1 MSLLTPK
8 TQLEQDLAA
17 KDESV
22 LRAAEAANH
31 LAAIL
36 KNENEQFWSLPT
48 DRLLAVMNHDVSTTL
63 ATFEVNTATGN
74 ALNATLDQLALP
86 QFSNRA
92 PVTAG
97 RTDIVFNGTAF
108 EYVAP
113 PTPEPTPDL
122 NLDPSSPTP

>member
-8 TQLEQDLAA
+8 TELEKDLAA

-31 LAAIL
+31 LAAVL
-36 KNENEQFWSLPT
+36 KNENELFWSLPT
-48 DRLLAVMNHDVSTTL
+48 DRLLAVLNHDVPTTL
-63 ATFEVNTATGN
+63 ATFAANTATGN

-86 QFSNRA
+86 HFPNRA

-97 RTDIVFNGTAF
+97 RADIVFNGTAF

-113 PTPEPTPDL
+113 PTLETEPQPE
-122 NLDPSSPTP
+122 S

>member
-1 MSLLTPK
+1 MSILTPK
-8 TQLEQDLAA
+8 TELEKDLAA

-31 LAAIL
+31 LAAVL
-36 KNENEQFWSLPT
+36 KNENERFWSLPT
-48 DRLLAVMNHDVSTTL
+48 DRLLAVLNHDVPTTL

-86 QFSNRA
+86 QFPNRA

-97 RTDIVFNGTAF
+97 RADIVFNGTAF

-113 PTPEPTPDL
+113 PVPEPEPEPADA
-122 NLDPSSPTP
+122 

>member
-1 MSLLTPK
+1 MPLLTPK
-8 TQLEQDLAA
+8 TELEKDLAA

-22 LRAAEAANH
+22 LRAAEATNH

-36 KNENEQFWSLPT
+36 KNENELFWSLPT
-48 DRLLAVMNHDVSTTL
+48 DRLLAVLNHDVPTTL
-63 ATFEVNTATGN
+63 ATFAANTATGN

-86 QFSNRA
+86 QFPNRA

-97 RTDIVFNGTAF
+97 RNDIVFNGTAF

-113 PTPEPTPDL
+113 PAPEPEPEPEPTDA
-122 NLDPSSPTP
+122 

>member
-1 MSLLTPK
+1 MALLTQK
-8 TQLEQDLAA
+8 TQLEQDLAF

-22 LRAAEAANH
+22 IRCAEAAH
-31 LAAIL
+31 HFAYVLM
-36 KNENEQFWSLPT
+36 NENERFWSLPT
-48 DRLLAVMNHDVSTTL
+48 DRLLAVLNHDVPTTL
-63 ATFEVNTATGN
+63 ATFAANTATGN

-97 RTDIVFNGTAF
+97 RADIVFNGTSF

-113 PTPEPTPDL
+113 PTPEPEPQPEPA
-122 NLDPSSPTP
+122 NAIS

>member
-8 TQLEQDLAA
+8 TELEKDLLA

-22 LRAAEAANH
+22 IRCAEAAH
-31 LAAIL
+31 HFASVLR
-36 KNENEQFWSLPT
+36 NENELFWSLPT
-48 DRLLAVMNHDVSTTL
+48 DRLLAVLNHDVPTTL
-63 ATFEVNTATGN
+63 ATFEANTATGN
-74 ALNATLDQLALP
+74 ALNATLDLLALP
-86 QFSNRA
+86 QFPNRA

-113 PTPEPTPDL
+113 PAPKPEPQPE
-122 NLDPSSPTP
+122 PEA

>member
-22 LRAAEAANH
+22 LRAAEAAHH
-31 LAAIL
+31 LASVL
-36 KNENEQFWSLPT
+36 KNENELFWSLPT
-48 DRLLAVMNHDVSTTL
+48 DRLLAVLNYDVPTTL
-63 ATFEVNTATGN
+63 ATFAANTATGN

-92 PVTAG
+92 PVTVG
-97 RTDIVFNGTAF
+97 RTDIVFNGATF
-108 EYVAP
+108 VAI
-113 PTPEPTPDL
+113 TPEPA
-122 NLDPSSPTP
+122 DP

>member
-1 MSLLTPK
+1 MSLLTAK
-8 TQLEQDLAA
+8 TQLEQDLAE

-22 LRAAEAANH
+22 IRSAEAVYS
-31 LAAIL
+31 LIFTL
-36 KNENEQFWSLPT
+36 RRENRQFWALPT
-48 DRLLAVMNHDVSTTL
+48 DRLLAVLNHDVQTTL
-63 ATFEVNTATGN
+63 ATFEANTALGT
-74 ALNATLDQLALP
+74 ALNTILDQLALP

-113 PTPEPTPDL
+113 PEPEPEPTDA
-122 NLDPSSPTP
+122 